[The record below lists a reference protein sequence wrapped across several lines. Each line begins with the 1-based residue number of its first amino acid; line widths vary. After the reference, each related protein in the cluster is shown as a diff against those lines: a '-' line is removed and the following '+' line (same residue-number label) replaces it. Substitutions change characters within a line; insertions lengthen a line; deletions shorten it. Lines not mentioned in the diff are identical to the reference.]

1 MRMNVCN
8 VRVLLLNDKVVY
20 TNFFGVL
27 GSHLPKVAHF
37 MTLCALLVVLPTCK
51 RGLALPQRRL
61 AETLVSHV
69 INWAVQAT
77 LTFKML

>member
-1 MRMNVCN
+1 MFVTLEFYYSMTK
-8 VRVLLLNDKVVY
+8 LFTQTFLESWAPIFLK
-20 TNFFGVL
+20 
-27 GSHLPKVAHF
+27 LPIF